1 MADSLG
7 ALTIKFLGD
16 IAEFRTAQQQVL
28 DLSKQTAANVNKA
41 FDPVQSSIKGALTGM
56 AAVASFTFV
65 KGQFDAFVSGA
76 AGLKDMS
83 ERTGETVEKLSGL
96 VAVAKVGGH
105 SVEGLETA
113 MLKLTKGMAGADEE
127 TKGAGHALEFL
138 GIKSRDS
145 EGKLKSSGDMIVE
158 IAKKLAQFKDGP
170 GKAAVAMDLFGK
182 SGAQL
187 LPMLKDLEESGDLVV
202 KVTAEQAEQ
211 ADQYEKTIRRLT
223 AAKTALHKEIA
234 MGVLPVAQQFADA
247 LLELKKKNDNVTDSA
262 KKLRSE
268 GSIENWARSGALA
281 IATLIDGARAVPTVF
296 KMVGSFIAGT
306 AGELVNFGKVANAV
320 AYILANPGNAAA
332 VKIGF
337 AEAKEAI
344 GQMGKMIGEAGAD
357 FDQMAETFTKG
368 SFRRAV
374 EEQFALADATK
385 GSAKAADTARKSLD
399 DYTNATDR
407 SKDQAK
413 AAAAAAQALR
423 MALVGL
429 EQKNIQIAFDID
441 QDKIKS
447 DIAALED
454 LFKRVG
460 GKDLA
465 DQITALQ
472 TQATDR
478 FAENV
483 QTRYTALVNAL
494 NAEAKRINAMPQD
507 GERDRALE
515 KYVKEY
521 EKLGPLAKELAG
533 IEGKRNEDTRNA
545 ANRIR
550 QQIKE
555 MEDGYKAIWRGLDD
569 YVNSLADAQA
579 ERALELVMIGRTKEE
594 QDRLTI
600 AARTEREVRALTVQ
614 LVRLQEDALGD
625 LTDEQRAVN
634 KAAQEAILLR
644 IDLTKKEGEAQTAHA
659 ANRKALEDETTLW
672 KSMADTAAGF
682 FEDLF
687 QNGRSAF
694 GRLWGQAKSF
704 FAKLAAQLL
713 VKWVLNIDVSGGGVM
728 GALGSILGG
737 SGGGGGLIGNLL
749 GGLLGGGGGL
759 LTSLVGPGSWLGS
772 ALGMSSA
779 IGPPAA
785 LAGTAGVTGAAGAA
799 GGIGGVLSAIPGW
812 GWALA
817 GIAAIASRFLRDEK
831 GIKIDNNL
839 TNVGNPSSHFE
850 SSAISAF
857 DISGDIGRET
867 FKPFVQRVQ
876 AIDKFIADNLLT
888 EEQLSNVRARINQLQ
903 NPRWW
908 GFDSESSAKDAIEK
922 ASKYFLQQRYTAI
935 FSEIDTSV
943 AAKISGFAGTSE
955 ELFTYIGKVLDG
967 FEVLRTLKQQLPD
980 LSLTIDQFV
989 ELTDQQRQDLSTIA
1003 AAIRLTQQDIAAQ
1016 ADRVYKLQSGG
1027 IVNAFIAQGDALDDL
1042 NDKYRDGLVSVNDM
1056 ASAIQSFGESAVQ
1069 AMVALMQA
1077 RDQIDSLVQNGIR
1090 TIEMAGLTADQRNE
1104 YLRNEAERARAAIG
1118 METDPEKIRDL
1129 VNRIIS
1135 NSTEV
1140 FNSLTPEQQAANRA
1154 DFIDG
1159 LNRLRDEAQARI
1171 DKLNT
1176 LIADNAS
1183 TTMAEI
1189 GASLVETVRQMG
1201 NTADKQSASVDTFA
1215 SAVTDFADAAA
1226 NGVRVEINLEDRTV
1240 SAVGGI

>member
-1 MADSLG
+1 
-7 ALTIKFLGD
+7 
-16 IAEFRTAQQQVL
+16 
-28 DLSKQTAANVNKA
+28 
-41 FDPVQSSIKGALTGM
+41 
-56 AAVASFTFV
+56 
-65 KGQFDAFVSGA
+65 
-76 AGLKDMS
+76 
-83 ERTGETVEKLSGL
+83 
-96 VAVAKVGGH
+96 
-105 SVEGLETA
+105 
-113 MLKLTKGMAGADEE
+113 
-127 TKGAGHALEFL
+127 
-138 GIKSRDS
+138 
-145 EGKLKSSGDMIVE
+145 
-158 IAKKLAQFKDGP
+158 
-170 GKAAVAMDLFGK
+170 
-182 SGAQL
+182 
-187 LPMLKDLEESGDLVV
+187 
-202 KVTAEQAEQ
+202 
-211 ADQYEKTIRRLT
+211 
-223 AAKTALHKEIA
+223 
-234 MGVLPVAQQFADA
+234 
-247 LLELKKKNDNVTDSA
+247 
-262 KKLRSE
+262 
-268 GSIENWARSGALA
+268 
-281 IATLIDGARAVPTVF
+281 
-296 KMVGSFIAGT
+296 
-306 AGELVNFGKVANAV
+306 
-320 AYILANPGNAAA
+320 
-332 VKIGF
+332 
-337 AEAKEAI
+337 
-344 GQMGKMIGEAGAD
+344 MGKMIGEAGAD

-385 GSAKAADTARKSLD
+385 GSAKAAETARKSMD

-423 MALVGL
+423 MALVNL

-507 GERDRALE
+507 AERDRALTA
-515 KYVKEY
+515 YIKEY

-533 IEGKRNEDTRNA
+533 IEGKRNDDTRNA
-545 ANRIR
+545 TNRIR

-555 MEDGYKAIWRGLDD
+555 LEDGYKNVWRGLDD
-569 YVNSLADAQA
+569 YVNTLAEAQA
-579 ERALELVMIGRTKEE
+579 ERALEISLIGKSKEE
-594 QDRLTI
+594 QDKLTI

-614 LVRLQEDALGD
+614 LVRLQEDALGE
-625 LTDEQRAVN
+625 LTDEQRSIN
-634 KAAQEAILLR
+634 KAAQEALLLR
-644 IDLTKKEGEAQTAHA
+644 IELTKQEGEAQAAHSS
-659 ANRKALEDETTLW
+659 NTKALQEQDTLW

-694 GRLWGQAKSF
+694 GRLWDQAKSF

-713 VKWVLNIDVSGGGVM
+713 VKWVLNIDVSGGGGIGGMLSGLFGGGGSNPLSSILGQMPFVNGAGPLASGTGLAGIFSSLGFNGLANATASLSSIM
-728 GALGSILGG
+728 GPLAMVASLGGMLGNALSGGRQIFNGSGSILG
-737 SGGGGGLIGNLL
+737 
-749 GGLLGGGGGL
+749 
-759 LTSLVGPGSWLGS
+759 SLF
-772 ALGMSSA
+772 
-779 IGPPAA
+779 
-785 LAGTAGVTGAAGAA
+785 
-799 GGIGGVLSAIPGW
+799 GGIPS
-812 GWALA
+812 
-817 GIAAIASRFLRDEK
+817 GIVNRIFGDDK

-1077 RDQIDSLVQNGIR
+1077 REQIDSLVQNGIR

>member
-1 MADSLG
+1 
-7 ALTIKFLGD
+7 
-16 IAEFRTAQQQVL
+16 
-28 DLSKQTAANVNKA
+28 
-41 FDPVQSSIKGALTGM
+41 
-56 AAVASFTFV
+56 
-65 KGQFDAFVSGA
+65 
-76 AGLKDMS
+76 
-83 ERTGETVEKLSGL
+83 
-96 VAVAKVGGH
+96 
-105 SVEGLETA
+105 
-113 MLKLTKGMAGADEE
+113 
-127 TKGAGHALEFL
+127 
-138 GIKSRDS
+138 
-145 EGKLKSSGDMIVE
+145 
-158 IAKKLAQFKDGP
+158 
-170 GKAAVAMDLFGK
+170 
-182 SGAQL
+182 
-187 LPMLKDLEESGDLVV
+187 
-202 KVTAEQAEQ
+202 
-211 ADQYEKTIRRLT
+211 
-223 AAKTALHKEIA
+223 
-234 MGVLPVAQQFADA
+234 
-247 LLELKKKNDNVTDSA
+247 
-262 KKLRSE
+262 
-268 GSIENWARSGALA
+268 
-281 IATLIDGARAVPTVF
+281 
-296 KMVGSFIAGT
+296 
-306 AGELVNFGKVANAV
+306 
-320 AYILANPGNAAA
+320 
-332 VKIGF
+332 
-337 AEAKEAI
+337 
-344 GQMGKMIGEAGAD
+344 MGKMIGEANVD
-357 FDQMAETFTKG
+357 FEQMAETFTKG

-385 GSAKAADTARKSLD
+385 GSAKAAETARKSLD
-399 DYTNATDR
+399 DYSNATDR

-429 EQKNIQIAFDID
+429 EQKNIQIAFEID

-555 MEDGYKAIWRGLDD
+555 MEDGYKAVWRGLDD

-694 GRLWGQAKSF
+694 GRLWDQAKSF

-728 GALGSILGG
+728 GALGSLLGGGG
-737 SGGGGGLIGNLL
+737 SGGGI
-749 GGLLGGGGGL
+749 GGGILSSVLGASGIGGGIMAGL
-759 LTSLVGPGSWLGS
+759 FGPGSSLGG
-772 ALGMSSA
+772 ALGLASSV
-779 IGPPAA
+779 GPPTA
-785 LAGTAGVTGAAGAA
+785 LAGAGVA
-799 GGIGGVLSAIPGW
+799 GGSGTFGGGIASVLQSIPAW
-812 GWALA
+812 GWVLA
-817 GIAAIASRFLRDEK
+817 GIAAIASTFIKDEK

-888 EEQLSNVRARINQLQ
+888 EDQLGRVRARINQLQ

-922 ASKYFLQQRYTAI
+922 ASKFFLQQRYTAI
-935 FSEIDTSV
+935 FDEIDTSIS
-943 AAKISGFAGTSE
+943 AKISGFAGTSE

-980 LSLTIDQFV
+980 LSLTLAQFV
-989 ELTDQQRQDLSTIA
+989 DLTDQQRHDLSTIA
-1003 AAIRLTQQDIAAQ
+1003 AAMRLTQQDIAAR
-1016 ADRVYKLQSGG
+1016 ADEAYRLQSGG
-1027 IVNAFIAQGDALDDL
+1027 IVNAFIAQGDALDTL
-1042 NDKYRDGLVSVNDM
+1042 NDKYRDGLVSVDDM
-1056 ASAIQSFGESAVQ
+1056 ASAIQAFGDSAVQ

-1090 TIEMAGLTADQRNE
+1090 TIEMAGLTADERNA

-1118 METDPEKIRDL
+1118 VETDPEKIRDM
-1129 VNRIIS
+1129 VNRIIA

-1171 DKLNT
+1171 DRLNA
-1176 LIADNAS
+1176 LVADNAS
-1183 TTMAEI
+1183 STMESI
-1189 GASLVETVRQMG
+1189 GNSLIETVRQMG
-1201 NTADKQSASVDTFA
+1201 TVADKQSTSTDKFDA
-1215 SAVTDFADAAA
+1215 AVNNFADAAA
-1226 NGVRVEINLEDRTV
+1226 NGIAVTFNVEDRTL
-1240 SAVGGI
+1240 SAVGGL

>member
-16 IAEFRTAQQQVL
+16 IAEFRTTQQQVL
-28 DLSKQTAANVNKA
+28 DLSKQTAANVTKA
-41 FDPVQSSIKGALTGM
+41 FDSVQSSIKGALTGM

-96 VAVAKVGGH
+96 VAVAKIGGH

-145 EGKLKSSGDMIVE
+145 EGKLKSSGDMIVK
-158 IAKKLAQFKDGP
+158 IAKSLDEFKDGP

-182 SGAQL
+182 SGAQA
-187 LPMLKDLEESGDLVV
+187 LPYLKDLAEQGDLVA

-268 GSIENWARSGALA
+268 GSIEDWARSGALA

-306 AGELVNFGKVANAV
+306 AGELVNFGKAAIAV
-320 AYILANPGNAAA
+320 AYILANPGD
-332 VKIGF
+332 VVGF
-337 AEAKEAI
+337 AEARDAI
-344 GQMGKMIGEAGAD
+344 GQMGKMIGEANAD
-357 FDQMAETFTKG
+357 FEQMAETFTKG

-385 GSAKAADTARKSLD
+385 GSAKAADTARKSMD

-429 EQKNIQIAFDID
+429 EQKNIQIAFEID
-441 QDKIKS
+441 HDKIKS

-472 TQATDR
+472 NQATDR

-507 GERDRALE
+507 AERDRALTA
-515 KYVKEY
+515 YIKEY

-533 IEGKRNEDTRNA
+533 IEGKRNDDTRNA
-545 ANRIR
+545 TNRIR

-555 MEDGYKAIWRGLDD
+555 MEDGYKAVWRGLDD
-569 YVNSLADAQA
+569 YVNSLAEAQA
-579 ERALELVMIGRTKEE
+579 ERALELSLIGRTKED

-600 AARTEREVRALTVQ
+600 ATRTEREVRALTVQ

-625 LTDEQRAVN
+625 LTEEQRAVN

-644 IDLTKKEGEAQTAHA
+644 IDLTKQEGEAQAAHA

-694 GRLWGQAKSF
+694 SRLWDQAKSF

-737 SGGGGGLIGNLL
+737 SSGGGGLIGNLL
-749 GGLLGGGGGL
+749 GGLLGGGGSGGGL

-785 LAGTAGVTGAAGAA
+785 LAGAGAATGAA
-799 GGIGGVLSAIPGW
+799 GGISGILGAIPGW

-817 GIAAIASRFLRDEK
+817 AVAAIASRFLRDEK

-888 EEQLSNVRARINQLQ
+888 EDQLGRVRARINQLQ

-922 ASKYFLQQRYTAI
+922 ASKFFLQQRYTAI
-935 FSEIDTSV
+935 FDEIDTSIS
-943 AAKISGFAGTSE
+943 AKISGFAGTSE
-955 ELFTYIGKVLDG
+955 ELFNYIGKVLDG

-980 LSLTIDQFV
+980 LSLTLAQFV
-989 ELTDQQRQDLSTIA
+989 DLTDQQRHDLSTIA
-1003 AAIRLTQQDIAAQ
+1003 AAMRLTQQDIAAR
-1016 ADRVYKLQSGG
+1016 ADEAYRLQSGG
-1027 IVNAFIAQGDALDDL
+1027 IVNAFIAQGDALDTL
-1042 NDKYRDGLVSVNDM
+1042 NDKYRDGLVSVDDM
-1056 ASAIQSFGESAVQ
+1056 ANAIQAFGDSAVQ

-1090 TIEMAGLTADQRNE
+1090 TIEMAGLTPDQRNE